1 MSKQRKAVY
10 VEWVDS
16 MAKGGKVWH
25 HENEFEPEDLT
36 CRSLGFI
43 VREDSKSIVIAGH
56 ASCADSLAGDINIP
70 KCAITKRR
78 AVKLK

>member
-1 MSKQRKAVY
+1 MSKQRRAVY

-16 MAKGGKVWH
+16 MSKGGKVWH
-25 HENEFEPEDLT
+25 HIDEFTEDDLT

-43 VREDSKSIVIAGH
+43 VKEGKKSIVISGH
-56 ASCADSLAGDINIP
+56 SSCAGSFAGDIEIP

-78 AVKLK
+78 ALRLK

>member
-1 MSKQRKAVY
+1 MSKQRRAVY

-16 MAKGGKVWH
+16 MSKGGKVWH
-25 HENEFEPEDLT
+25 HEDDFKLGELA

-43 VREDSKSIVIAGH
+43 VKEGKTSLVIAGH
-56 ASCADSLAGDINIP
+56 ESAGSVAGDIEIP

-78 AVKLK
+78 TVRLK